1 MRRLNSRRRLKS
13 PQRAIKDRLREEA
26 EDSFK
31 EGQIAAV
38 KTRLDDVA
46 TAIKV
51 CSQRSTLTV
60 DQHVPQKDDTLQTN
74 NRGLKVIVIHED
86 VKMNKFDEWEDMSS
100 QHGNSVERVVK
111 MEPIDAL
118 QRPRARLKPN
128 SIKRSFHSWHNYFS
142 ALAVRSALLSK
153 KCVHL
158 IKNAVANLVEKSTST
173 HMRFSSIVRRKP
185 QRPWA
190 VLEYFGSTSWRPIL
204 FAFNSLNA
212 AKKSF

>member
-1 MRRLNSRRRLKS
+1 MYRDWISEEIEI

-26 EDSFK
+26 EDFLK

-100 QHGNSVERVVK
+100 QHGNSVERKGSKNGANRCATTTTGAFKTKLNHEV
-111 MEPIDAL
+111 
-118 QRPRARLKPN
+118 
-128 SIKRSFHSWHNYFS
+128 FS
-142 ALAVRSALLSK
+142 
-153 KCVHL
+153 
-158 IKNAVANLVEKSTST
+158 
-173 HMRFSSIVRRKP
+173 
-185 QRPWA
+185 
-190 VLEYFGSTSWRPIL
+190 
-204 FAFNSLNA
+204 
-212 AKKSF
+212 